1 MNRRIEEVFSMPPKS
16 SDKRTELRGHG
27 KRNINPGTLGR
38 LLSRMKAHRIKLA
51 VVLLCILLS
60 ALSRASTS
68 LFLRTLIDDEI
79 LPMIAQGSRDF
90 SGIIRIVV
98 AMAVV
103 YGIGILSI
111 WAYNRIMVTVE
122 QTTVKN
128 IRDDLFAHV
137 QTLPVRYFDT
147 HAYGDIMSR
156 FTSDVDTLRAAI
168 SQSFPSMVSSF
179 LSTLAAFGAM
189 MYLSLSLTLFV
200 VLFSVLLF
208 VLVKAIVRRSAKYF
222 MSQQIA
228 MGDVNAYVEE
238 MIEGQKV
245 VKVFNYENKAIQAFG
260 ERTKEL
266 FNNASQ
272 ALKYGMITMPVV
284 VSMGFLLYV
293 LIGIL
298 GGAIGILG
306 IPNWRLT
313 GSEAMTVG
321 TIISF
326 ITLSRS
332 FVNPIGQISM
342 QFNTVVQALAGAS
355 RIFEVMGEE
364 SEHDTGVVT
373 LVYAT
378 KENGEL
384 TECCDRTDV
393 WAWKIPQED
402 GSFTYTELKGDIRF
416 YDVNFSYVQ
425 GKPVLRD
432 INLYAKPGQKVAL
445 VGATGAGKTT
455 ITNLLNRFYDIDE
468 GAIHY
473 DGIDIREIKKA
484 DLRKS
489 LGVVL
494 QEIHLFTGT
503 VMDNIRYGKLDATD
517 EECIR
522 AAKLVNADGFIRMLP
537 HGYNTM
543 LEGDGSGLSQGQRQL
558 IAIARAAVLDP
569 PVMILDEATSSIDTR
584 TESIVQQG
592 MDALMH
598 GRTNFAIAHRLSTV
612 RDADVIMV
620 MEDGCIIE
628 RGTHEQLIEEGGQYY
643 RLHIGAFELE

>member
-1 MNRRIEEVFSMPPKS
+1 MPHKP
-16 SDKRTELRGHG
+16 SDKRTDHRGHG
-27 KRNINPGTLGR
+27 KRNINPGTFGR
-38 LLSRMKAHRIKLA
+38 LLSQMGAHRFKL
-51 VVLLCILLS
+51 VLVLLCILLS

-68 LFLRTLIDDEI
+68 LFLRALIDDEI
-79 LPMIAQGSRDF
+79 MPMIAQGSRDF
-90 SGIIRIVV
+90 SGIIRIVL
-98 AMAVV
+98 AMSIV
-103 YGIGILSI
+103 YGIGILTI
-111 WAYNRIMVTVE
+111 WVYNRIMVTVE
-122 QTTVKN
+122 QSTVRN
-128 IRDDLFAHV
+128 IRDNLFAHV

-147 HAYGDIMSR
+147 HAHGDIMSR

-168 SQSFPSMVSSF
+168 SQSFPSMVSSL

-245 VKVFNYENKAIQAFG
+245 VKVFNYENKAIHAFG

-293 LIGIL
+293 LIGII
-298 GGAIGILG
+298 GGTIGILG

-643 RLHIGAFELE
+643 QLHIGAFELE

>member
-1 MNRRIEEVFSMPPKS
+1 MPRKS
-16 SDKRTELRGHG
+16 SDKRAQQSGHG
-27 KRNINPGTLGR
+27 KRRINSGTIRR
-38 LLSRMKAHRIKLA
+38 LLSHMGAYRFRLVI
-51 VVLLCILLS
+51 VLLCILLS

-68 LFLRTLIDDEI
+68 LFLRALIDDEI

-90 SGIIRIVV
+90 SGVVRIVV
-98 AMAVV
+98 AMAIV
-103 YGIGILSI
+103 YGIGILAI
-111 WAYNRIMVTVE
+111 WAYERIMVTVE
-122 QTTVKN
+122 QGTVRN
-128 IRDDLFAHV
+128 IRDNLFAHV

-147 HAYGDIMSR
+147 HAHGDIMSR

-168 SQSFPSMVSSF
+168 SQSLPAMVSSL
-179 LSTLAAFGAM
+179 LSTMTAFGTM
-189 MYLSLSLTLFV
+189 LYLSLNLTLFV
-200 VLFSVLLF
+200 VLFAVFLF
-208 VLVKAIVRRSAKYF
+208 ILVKAIVRRSAKYF

-245 VKVFNYENKAIQAFG
+245 VKVFNYEQKAIKAFG
-260 ERTKEL
+260 EKTEEL
-266 FNNASQ
+266 FKNASEGI
-272 ALKYGMITMPVV
+272 KYGMITMPVV
-284 VSMGFLLYV
+284 LGMGFLLYV
-293 LIGIL
+293 LIGII
-298 GGAIGILG
+298 GGAMGILD

-313 GSEAMTVG
+313 GSEVMTVG

-326 ITLSRS
+326 ITLSRG
-332 FVNPIGQISM
+332 FVNPIGQMSM
-342 QFNTVVQALAGAS
+342 QFNMVVQALAGAS
-355 RIFEVMGEE
+355 RIFEVMDEE
-364 SEHDTGVVT
+364 SEHDSGVVT
-373 LVYAT
+373 LVHAT
-378 KENGEL
+378 KENGVL
-384 TECCDRTDV
+384 SECCDRTDI
-393 WAWKIPQED
+393 WAWKKPQED
-402 GSFTYTELKGDIRF
+402 GSFIYRELKGDIRF
-416 YDVNFSYVQ
+416 YDVNFSYIP

-455 ITNLLNRFYDIDE
+455 ITNLLNRFYDIDD

-484 DLRKS
+484 DLRRS

-494 QEIHLFTGT
+494 QEVNLFTGT

-517 EECIR
+517 EECIE

-537 HGYNTM
+537 HGYETM
-543 LEGDGSGLSQGQRQL
+543 LKGDGSGLSQGQRQL
-558 IAIARAAVLDP
+558 ISIARAAVLDP

-592 MDALMH
+592 MDALMR

-620 MEDGCIIE
+620 MEDGRIIE
-628 RGTHEQLIEEGGQYY
+628 RGTHEQLIEERGQYY
-643 RLHIGAFELE
+643 QLHIGAFELA